1 VFGVTG
7 NLPTQDIAAVQLLDE
22 PVRRRLYE
30 WVVAQ
35 GRPVGRDESAQ
46 ALGIKRT
53 LATFHLD
60 RLAAAGLLEA
70 GYQRLTDKRGPGA
83 GRPARIYWRSE
94 REFNVSLPD
103 RSYDRMA
110 EVFAEALESMPNE
123 AQRPLHD
130 AAVRAGEALV
140 SQVRAEPG
148 VGRLLTVLNEGG
160 YEPSVDEDGTIRLR
174 NCPFHSLIDA
184 HQPLVCGA
192 NLAMAEG
199 MVHASGADS
208 DVSPV
213 LDPQPGYC
221 CVVFKP

>member
-1 VFGVTG
+1 MTG
-7 NLPTQDIAAVQLLDE
+7 SLSAADIAAVQLLDE

-30 WVVAQ
+30 WVVEQ
-35 GRPVGRDESAQ
+35 GRAVGRDESAQ
-46 ALGIKRT
+46 ALGIKRA

-70 GYQRLTDKRGPGA
+70 GYQRLTGKRGPGA
-83 GRPARIYWRSE
+83 GRPARVYWRAD
-94 REFNVSLPD
+94 REFSVSLPD

-110 EVFAEALESMPNE
+110 EVFAEALESIGPDE
-123 AQRPLHD
+123 ATEPIQM
-130 AAVRAGEALV
+130 AAARAGESLV
-140 SQVRAEPG
+140 AATPGELG
-148 VGRLLTVLNEGG
+148 VGRLLAVLNEGG
-160 YEPSVDEDGTIRLR
+160 YEPSVDESGTIRLR
-174 NCPFHSLIDA
+174 NCPFHSLVDA

-208 DVSPV
+208 DVTPV

-221 CVVFKP
+221 CVAFNPD